1 MRTDFWLAV
10 FAMAGATYLTRS
22 ATLLLFPHL
31 RLPHALQRGLRYVPA
46 GVLAAL
52 VLPALVA
59 PGGEILL
66 PWANPNLLAGI
77 LAGAAALR
85 TGSVPLTMLTGV
97 VSVLLFRWW
106 MG

>member
-1 MRTDFWLAV
+1 
-10 FAMAGATYLTRS
+10 MAGATYLTRS
-22 ATLLLFPHL
+22 VTLLIFPQL
-31 RLPHALQRGLRYVPA
+31 SLPPFLQRGLRYVPA

-59 PGGEILL
+59 PGGVMLP

-97 VSVLLFRWW
+97 ASVLLFRWW
-106 MG
+106 LS